1 MSSRRADG
9 DYLMVSTE
17 YSVSVDGERLSEQ
30 ANAGLALGQ
39 QAVSQSCLGLFAGHE
54 APSL

>member
-1 MSSRRADG
+1 MG
-9 DYLMVSTE
+9 DYLMVSIE
-17 YSVSVDGERLSEQ
+17 YSAAVDGERLSEQ
-30 ANAGLALGQ
+30 SNAGLALGQ